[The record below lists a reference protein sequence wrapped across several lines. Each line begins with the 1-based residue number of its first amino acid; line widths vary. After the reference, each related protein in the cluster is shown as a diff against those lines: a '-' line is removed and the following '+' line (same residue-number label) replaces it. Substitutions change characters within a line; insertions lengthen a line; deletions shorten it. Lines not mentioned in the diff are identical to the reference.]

1 MKEVLFLSN
10 ILRVSIIMID
20 ATHSPVPPPTPPT
33 QGNEPVLE
41 GTRRTKKPPEITLAV
56 TLTLT

>member
-20 ATHSPVPPPTPPT
+20 ATHSPVPPPTPPPT
-33 QGNEPVLE
+33 QGNETVLE
-41 GTRRTKKPPEITLAV
+41 GYPKDKKT
-56 TLTLT
+56 T